1 MQNINIRKAQA
12 IASNNK
18 PYTVLDHKKKL
29 RHGKVTAINKMI
41 FYRNLG
47 NNSTANKNKSI

>member
-18 PYTVLDHKKKL
+18 PYTVLDHKK
-29 RHGKVTAINKMI
+29 
-41 FYRNLG
+41 NL
-47 NNSTANKNKSI
+47 N